1 MAEIYLAVTR
11 DTDPPRQLAIKVIHE
26 QNAQDPDFV
35 RMLIDEARLA
45 VQLKHPNI
53 VATFDLGQEGHQY
66 YLAMEFVDG
75 ADLYKIEQRA
85 ADQRLSFPIPLCAY
99 IAREVAR
106 GLDYA
111 HRLKDSDGQP
121 MHIVHRDISP
131 QNVLLS
137 LNGDVK
143 ITDFGIAK
151 AARRVEQTQV
161 GVIKGKYYYMSPEQA
176 SGQPIDGRT
185 DIFATGILL
194 YEMLVG
200 EMLYY
205 DENVEK
211 VLQAARRADIPPVS
225 KRRTDT
231 PPDLERVVMRAL
243 RRRPE
248 ERYASASDLAQAL
261 EDFLRAHAPAFGPP
275 DVGGFVER
283 LTGARGRPRSS
294 AEHTAAMPVKEAWV
308 DSSTPSPTMGLPAD
322 ALDDLGIRD
331 DNSLIFRREALP
343 GRRPGS
349 RRDGSS
355 RPPRGESARR
365 SAPPRGDLVRGAA
378 ERASRRRAQSG
389 TINSPGNSPGNSPDN
404 GPGNGPGDGASPP
417 AAGFRS
423 VRRVD
428 KRSPS
433 SQPESRAEAG
443 SRPGRDRH
451 ALTPKEGYRREP
463 PSGSTPS
470 GPTGDWADQLKS
482 LAKPA
487 GKAAAPGSG
496 MVPKPTGVYPALDAD
511 READVLLAL
520 AGEMRPPPVSLPRIG
535 LPAMPGPGVHP
546 ALASQRSLSESYN
559 DEGDTAVRPSPL
571 ADLLKASRPTDS
583 SSEVPALELQQND
596 EAFTEPPLI
605 PVEPKVEL
613 TQVDAPASSL
623 PLSAASPDPDEAALS
638 SSAQIV
644 VGGAVEELDPISAE
658 TTQERLEA
666 PPSRPPS
673 LPRVGSRPEL
683 PADRARPSRRRWLY
697 MLSGIGGAVFSALLS
712 LYFMDHSGRR
722 TPGGHGEQPAD
733 LGPAAEPDAAGPGVA
748 DAPRRAGDRVDL
760 GSTPVAVVLFDA
772 GTPRAAAHAP
782 AASDSN
788 EAAATGTGRVQ
799 LSSKPEGAEVYFEK
813 RLLGTTP
820 LLLRDLPTDRDIKLE
835 LKLAGFKATR
845 KRIHWR
851 GKDFIEATVRM
862 RSKESDGGDAD
873 SESEAPEPAN
883 N

>member
-11 DTDPPRQLAIKVIHE
+11 DTDPPRQFAIKVIHQ
-26 QNAQDPDFV
+26 QNAEDPDFV

-121 MHIVHRDISP
+121 MRIVHRDVSP

-143 ITDFGIAK
+143 LTDFGIAK
-151 AARRVEQTQV
+151 AARRVEQTQA

-211 VLQAARRADIPPVS
+211 VLQAARKADIPPVS
-225 KRRTDT
+225 KRRPDT

-261 EDFLRAHAPAFGPP
+261 EDFLRAHAPVFGPAE
-275 DVGGFVER
+275 VGGFVAR

-294 AEHTAAMPVKEAWV
+294 AEQTAAMPVQEVWV
-308 DSSTPSPTMGLPAD
+308 DNATPSPTMGLPAD

-331 DNSLIFRREALP
+331 DNSLIFRRDPGL
-343 GRRPGS
+343 GRRPAG

-355 RPPRGESARR
+355 KPPRGESARR
-365 SAPPRGDLVRGAA
+365 SAPPRGDLVRSAA
-378 ERASRRRAQSG
+378 ERADRRRAQSE
-389 TINSPGNSPGNSPDN
+389 TIGS
-404 GPGNGPGDGASPP
+404 ASGSAGEP
-417 AAGFRS
+417 ADKLPAGFRS
-423 VRRVD
+423 VRRAD
-428 KRSPS
+428 KRPAVSPAE
-433 SQPESRAEAG
+433 PRAET
-443 SRPGRDRH
+443 SQRLQRDRH
-451 ALTPKEGYRREP
+451 ALTPKEGYRREA

-470 GPTGDWADQLKS
+470 GPTGDWADQLKVM
-482 LAKPA
+482 
-487 GKAAAPGSG
+487 GKAAIAAP
-496 MVPKPTGVYPALDAD
+496 PRPTGVYPALDAD

-520 AGEMRPPPVSLPRIG
+520 AGEMRPQPVSLPRIG
-535 LPAMPGPGVHP
+535 LPAQPGPGLHP

-571 ADLLKASRPTDS
+571 ADLIKASRPTDS

-596 EAFTEPPLI
+596 EAFTEPPLV

-613 TQVDAPASSL
+613 TQVDAPASSM
-623 PLSAASPDPDEAALS
+623 PLASAASPEPAIPQES
-638 SSAQIV
+638 SSAPMVI
-644 VGGAVEELDPISAE
+644 GGSLDELDPISAE

-673 LPRVGSRPEL
+673 RPGIGSRPEL
-683 PADRARPSRRRWLY
+683 PQDRTQPSRRRWLY
-697 MLSGIGGAVFSALLS
+697 MLSGIGGAVFSALIS
-712 LYFMDHSGRR
+712 LYFMDHSGRGR
-722 TPGGHGEQPAD
+722 PAGAVAD
-733 LGPAAEPDAAGPGVA
+733 LGPAVDPDAAGPSVA
-748 DAPRRAGDRVDL
+748 DTSPRPTTTVDL

-772 GTPRAAAHAP
+772 GTPRTAAHP
-782 AASDSN
+782 SAAQDLG
-788 EAAATGTGRVQ
+788 EPAATGTGRVQ

-820 LLLRDLPTDRDIKLE
+820 LLLRDLPTDHDIKLE
-835 LKLAGFKATR
+835 LKLPGWKATR

-862 RSKESDGGDAD
+862 RSKESDGGDSD
-873 SESEAPEPAN
+873 SETEAPEPASN
-883 N
+883 